1 MNRSP
6 RYGVFEMVNQ
16 SLGLGYAERSVPNM
30 PSHSI
35 RFDMLFDAD
44 EYHRTVNWPWTF
56 FSYPTSLADGHGLP
70 PDREACELLAL
81 VQQRGID
88 VAIWVSQI
96 VENTT
101 YFACRIDDRQKLGDV
116 LNELQSS
123 GTIDA
128 NFCSI
133 RSERLFARCA
143 EGTEQKIAAKCSI
156 DRLDLR

>member
-1 MNRSP
+1 
-6 RYGVFEMVNQ
+6 
-16 SLGLGYAERSVPNM
+16 
-30 PSHSI
+30 
-35 RFDMLFDAD
+35 MLFDAD
-44 EYHRTVNWPWTF
+44 EYHRTVSCPWTF
-56 FSYPTSLADGHGLP
+56 LAYPTSLAEGQGLP
-70 PDREACELLAL
+70 PDREACDLLAL

-101 YFACRIDDRQKLGDV
+101 YFACRIDDRQELDDV
-116 LNELQSS
+116 LTELQSS
-123 GTIDA
+123 GMIDT

-143 EGTEQKIAAKCSI
+143 EETEQKITAKCSN

>member
-1 MNRSP
+1 MHRNAAAA
-6 RYGVFEMVNQ
+6 VFEMD
-16 SLGLGYAERSVPNM
+16 SLPAASGDAGRSVPNM

-56 FSYPTSLADGHGLP
+56 FAYPTSLADGQGLP